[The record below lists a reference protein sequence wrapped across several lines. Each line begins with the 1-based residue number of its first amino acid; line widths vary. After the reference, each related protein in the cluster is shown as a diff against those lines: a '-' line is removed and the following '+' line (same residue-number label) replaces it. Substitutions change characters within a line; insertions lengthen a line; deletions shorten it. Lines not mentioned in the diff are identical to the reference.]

1 MRNWRGSTNRRRR
14 LTSSFGSPGAGSITA
29 VRSSTAVPQTRRPSS
44 TSASKSVRISSS
56 SSIDTLSRRTN
67 SVRVFSAVLLL
78 LGMLITHLPDNGRG
92 QTEHRT
98 EPGCQTT
105 HAMNTGLLTL
115 GIPLCAY
122 GRSPW
127 RYPACGQDGF
137 SRGPI
142 HACPENG
149 REVRSIVGCG
159 CVGVDAA
166 SRDGFDRGR
175 ALVGMPTGDDALE
188 VVEVGRQVQGEA
200 VADHRAVELD
210 PDRGQLLPVGPDA
223 PKTRFP
229 GPRFDAQRPEVV
241 DQRLLEELQVARD
254 AQAEVGEVEHR
265 VSHQLAGA
273 VIGGLATPV

>member
-14 LTSSFGSPGAGSITA
+14 LTSTCGSPGAGSITA
-29 VRSSTAVPQTRRPSS
+29 VRSSTAVTQTRRPSS
-44 TSASKSVRISSS
+44 TSASKSGRISSS

-67 SVRVFSAVLLL
+67 SVRVFSALLLL

-142 HACPENG
+142 HACPANG

-159 CVGVDAA
+159 CVGVHAA
-166 SRDGFDRGR
+166 SLDGFHRGR
-175 ALVGMPTGDDALE
+175 ALVGMPPADYGLAGGD
-188 VVEVGRQVQGEA
+188 
-200 VADHRAVELD
+200 
-210 PDRGQLLPVGPDA
+210 VGPLA
-223 PKTRFP
+223 Y
-229 GPRFDAQRPEVV
+229 GGSSV
-241 DQRLLEELQVARD
+241 D
-254 AQAEVGEVEHR
+254 
-265 VSHQLAGA
+265 
-273 VIGGLATPV
+273 